1 MTRHLL
7 HFCALTLLALFS
19 AAFDE
24 SDLLPVDEAFALDA
38 RAGDPGSARFDF
50 TIAEGYYLYRHR
62 FSVQALD
69 DSGAAGA
76 LEVPRG
82 TPHHDEFFGDV
93 ETWRSAVSATLSGL
107 DGGAQRFR
115 VKYQGCADA
124 GICYPPQS
132 REVMVQVAA
141 ALPGAGGFSG
151 LPGAAG
157 S

>member
-19 AAFDE
+19 AGAAHAFDE

-107 DGGAQRFR
+107 DGGGRSALRGGLAHLR
-115 VKYQGCADA
+115 DLQGK
-124 GICYPPQS
+124 
-132 REVMVQVAA
+132 AA
-141 ALPGAGGFSG
+141 RIKEDLGASARKG
-151 LPGAAG
+151 
-157 S
+157 